1 MIILS
6 FGHVVISSSNPYDPL
21 AHLIFFSKK
30 DIKRL
35 TWLITSLQSGA
46 NPSQAIISQI
56 LETEAKE
63 RLSRVRLV
71 KPERVQAVENY
82 LVKLYQSGAVRTKIT
97 EDDIVEILEK
107 VAKDER
113 RGNQNKIVFNRREVS
128 YGDDDDDD
136 DFFD

>member
-1 MIILS
+1 MEDAELAAIRAARLAELQRNAQ
-6 FGHVVISSSNPYDPL
+6 GGSSSQQSNGK
-21 AHLIFFSKK
+21 S
-30 DIKRL
+30 
-35 TWLITSLQSGA
+35 QSGA

-63 RLSRVRLV
+63 RLSRVKLV